1 MSLKV
6 IKSGILDTIQDTGRF
21 GYQSFG
27 INPGGAMDLFSAQ
40 LANCLLGK
48 PMDAPVIEMHFPAPT
63 ILFEEATIICI
74 TGADFCPVINQVAIP
89 NEQPVAI
96 SKNAVLEFRK
106 RKIGARSYISVLQNL
121 NLQKWLNSY
130 STNLKIE
137 AGGYKGHAF
146 KIGDVLQYAEE
157 KAIRNYL
164 QGNDFRILP
173 FKIERYKWTET
184 NYVEVIKGNEWN
196 WLIPESQQ
204 FITTQPFTISKLAD
218 RMGYRL
224 QGKALLIKVEQQLVS
239 SAVSFGTLQLLPNGQ
254 LIVLMA
260 DHQTTG
266 GYPRVGHVISAHL
279 PRIAQMKPFDSI
291 RFQLVDIETAE
302 QQLIQQHRYLLS
314 VQHASAFKI
323 EKLLQ

>member
-1 MSLKV
+1 MSLKI
-6 IKSGILDTIQDTGRF
+6 IKSGMLDSVQNTGRF
-21 GYQSFG
+21 GYQSTG
-27 INPGGAMDLFSAQ
+27 INPGGAMDRFSAQ

-89 NEQPVAI
+89 NEQPIAVN
-96 SKNAVLEFRK
+96 KNAVLEFKK
-106 RKIGARSYISVLQNL
+106 RKTGARSYLSVLQHL
-121 NLQKWLNSY
+121 ILQKWLNSY
-130 STNLKIE
+130 STNLKVE
-137 AGGYKGHAF
+137 AGGYKGRSL
-146 KIGDVLQYAEE
+146 KKGDVLQYALEST
-157 KAIRNYL
+157 ICNYL
-164 QGNDFRILP
+164 QGCDFRILP
-173 FKIERYKWTET
+173 FKAAPFKLTET
-184 NYVEVIKGNEWN
+184 NCVEVIKGNEWD
-196 WLIPESQQ
+196 WLTAESQQ
-204 FITTQPFTISKLAD
+204 LFTTKPFTISILAD

-224 QGKALLIKVEQQLVS
+224 QGEDLSIKEEQQLVS
-239 SAVSFGTLQLLPNGQ
+239 SAVNFGTLQLLPNGQ

-279 PRIAQMKPFDSI
+279 PRLAQMKSFDSL

-302 QQLIQQHRYLLS
+302 QQLIQQHQYLLAI
-314 VQHASAFKI
+314 QHASAFEI